1 MKSALSH
8 GDNVTA
14 VGRTMENSM
23 QQMQNW
29 HERCQGLLC
38 DVRVRETVED
48 VLRKCQ
54 ERWERIDVIVK

>member
-23 QQMQNW
+23 QQMQGW
-29 HERCQGLLC
+29 HERCFGLLC
-38 DVRVRETVED
+38 DVRVRSTVEEVIQKSID
-48 VLRKCQ
+48 
-54 ERWERIDVIVK
+54 RWSRIDVIVK

>member
-1 MKSALSH
+1 
-8 GDNVTA
+8 
-14 VGRTMENSM
+14 M